1 MCKILRKIIAI
12 ICINRI
18 FSLNLQRISVNLNF
32 DIVMKLKT
40 EHIDRTFWGLFIA
53 LIVVAIIALFSASS
67 TLVYMHH
74 SALGPIGQQMFYIVL
89 GVIAA
94 YGIQF
99 IPTYWVRFGG
109 YILLGI
115 STLLLY
121 STMIP
126 GNPLVVTI
134 NGAARWVRIAGIT
147 FQPSELAKLSLII
160 VVADQLARIRNE
172 ADKTKYF
179 YRTLIIAAVVML
191 PIMVSNLSTAVLIG
205 LIVFCL
211 WVLARIPWKYTLSVV
226 GIAVLVLGLG
236 YAIVEFGFVRPGRQ
250 MHGPFKRATTWVARL
265 DRHFVDDGTSKYVL
279 TDENIQEVYSSVAIA
294 RGGTSPIGVLPG
306 NSKERDYLPLAFAD
320 YIFAIIVEESGLIGA
335 GFLIFLYLAILF
347 RACNVSSRYSD
358 MPAMLM
364 TMGLALMITCQALI
378 SMLVAV
384 GLGPVTGQPLPLVSR
399 GGTSVLIT
407 SIYFGIMMGV
417 SREQNELRER
427 VQETIDSSLDDAPIV
442 TVE

>member
-1 MCKILRKIIAI
+1 MKKIDF
-12 ICINRI
+12 N
-18 FSLNLQRISVNLNF
+18 N
-32 DIVMKLKT
+32 
-40 EHIDRTFWGLFIA
+40 IDRTFWALFLA

-74 SALGPIGQQMFYIVL
+74 SALGPIGQQMFFIIL
-89 GVIAA
+89 GIAA
-94 YGIQF
+94 AFGIQF
-99 IPTYWVRFGG
+99 LPTYWVRIGG
-109 YILLGI
+109 YALLVV
-115 STLLLY
+115 STLLVF

-160 VVADQLARIRNE
+160 VIADQLARIRTE
-172 ADKTKYF
+172 ADKRKYF

-191 PIMVSNLSTAVLIG
+191 PIMASNLSTAVLIG
-205 LIVFCL
+205 LIIFCL
-211 WVLARIPWKYTLSVV
+211 WILARIPWKYTLSVL
-226 GIAVLVLGLG
+226 GIAIVVLGLG
-236 YAIVEFGFVRPGRQ
+236 YAIVEFGFVRPGRA
-250 MHGPFKRATTWVARL
+250 MHGPFKRATTWVARI
-265 DRHFVDDGTSKYVL
+265 DRHFEHDDASKYVL

-320 YIFAIIVEESGLIGA
+320 YIFAIIVEESGIVGA
-335 GFLIFLYLAILF
+335 FGLIFIYLAMLF
-347 RACNVSSRYSD
+347 RACNISSRYND

-384 GLGPVTGQPLPLVSR
+384 GLGPVTGQPLPLISR

-407 SIYFGIMMGV
+407 SIYFGIMMAV
-417 SREQNELRER
+417 SREQKELQNRVNETKE
-427 VQETIDSSLDDAPIV
+427 ESLEDAPIV
-442 TVE
+442 TLE

>member
-1 MCKILRKIIAI
+1 
-12 ICINRI
+12 
-18 FSLNLQRISVNLNF
+18 
-32 DIVMKLKT
+32 MKLKLD
-40 EHIDRTFWGLFIA
+40 HIDRSYWGLFVA

-67 TLVYMHH
+67 TLVYTHH
-74 SALGPIGQQMFYIVL
+74 SALGPIGQQMFFIVL

-94 YGIQF
+94 GVIQL
-99 IPTYWVRFGG
+99 IPTHWIRFGG

-115 STLLLY
+115 STLLVY

-160 VVADQLARIRNE
+160 VIADQLARIKNE
-172 ADKTKYF
+172 ADKKKYF
-179 YRTLIIAAVVML
+179 YRTLIIAGVVML
-191 PIMVSNLSTAVLIG
+191 PIMASNLSTAVLIG

-236 YAIVEFGFVRPGRQ
+236 YSIVEFGFVRPGRT
-250 MHGPFKRATTWVARL
+250 MGGPFKRATTWVARI
-265 DRHFVDDGTSKYVL
+265 DRHFEHDEASKYVL
-279 TDENIQEVYSSVAIA
+279 TDENIQEVYSAVAIA
-294 RGGTSPIGVLPG
+294 RGGSSPIGVLPG

-320 YIFAIIVEESGLIGA
+320 YIFAIIVEESGVVGA
-335 GFLIFLYLAILF
+335 AFLIFLYLAILF

-417 SREQNELRER
+417 SREQLILRDRVNEIKVES
-427 VQETIDSSLDDAPIV
+427 EEDAPIV
-442 TVE
+442 TLE

>member
-1 MCKILRKIIAI
+1 MTK
-12 ICINRI
+12 
-18 FSLNLQRISVNLNF
+18 LNLQN
-32 DIVMKLKT
+32 
-40 EHIDRTFWGLFIA
+40 IDRTFWGLFIA
-53 LIVVAIIALFSASS
+53 LIIVAIIALFSASS

-74 SALGPIGQQMFYIVL
+74 TALGPIGQQMFFIVL
-89 GVIAA
+89 GIAA
-94 YGIQF
+94 AFLIQF

-109 YILLGI
+109 YALLAI
-115 STLLLY
+115 STLLVY

-160 VVADQLARIRNE
+160 VIADQLARIRSE
-172 ADKTKYF
+172 QDKQKYF
-179 YRTLIIAAVVML
+179 FRTLAIAAVVML
-191 PIMVSNLSTAVLIG
+191 PVMASNLSTAVLIG

-211 WVLARIPWKYTLSVV
+211 WILARIPWKYTLSVV
-226 GIAVLVLGLG
+226 GIAIIALLLG
-236 YAIVEFGFVRPGRQ
+236 YCIVEFAFVRPGVK
-250 MHGPFKRATTWVARL
+250 MEGPFKRATTWVARI
-265 DRHFVDDGTSKYVL
+265 DRHFEHEDGSKYVL

-294 RGGTSPIGVLPG
+294 RGGISPVGVLPG

-320 YIFAIIVEESGLIGA
+320 YIFAIIVEESGVIGA

-417 SREQNELRER
+417 SREQKELRER
-427 VQETIDSSLDDAPIV
+427 VEEIRLKSEEDVPIV
-442 TVE
+442 TLE

>member
-1 MCKILRKIIAI
+1 MNLK
-12 ICINRI
+12 
-18 FSLNLQRISVNLNF
+18 LNLQN
-32 DIVMKLKT
+32 
-40 EHIDRTFWGLFIA
+40 IDKTFWGLFGA

-67 TLVYMHH
+67 TLVYQRG
-74 SALGPIGQQMFYIVL
+74 SVLGPIGSQIFFIVL
-89 GVIAA
+89 GVVAA
-94 YGIQF
+94 YIIQF
-99 IPTYWVRFGG
+99 IPTYWIRFGG

-115 STLLLY
+115 STLLVY

-134 NGAARWVRIAGIT
+134 NGASRWVHIAGIT

-160 VVADQLARIRNE
+160 VVADQLARIHSE
-172 ADKTKYF
+172 ADKSKYF
-179 YRTLIIAAVVML
+179 WRTLIISAVVML
-191 PIMVSNLSTAVLIG
+191 PIMASNLSTAVLIG

-226 GIAVLVLGLG
+226 GIAVVVLLLG

-250 MHGPFKRATTWVARL
+250 MHGPFKRATTWVSRI
-265 DRHFVDDGTSKYVL
+265 DRHFDDDSADKYTL
-279 TDENIQEVYSSVAIA
+279 TDENIQEVYAAVAIA
-294 RGGTSPIGVLPG
+294 RGGASPLGVLPG

-320 YIFAIIVEESGLIGA
+320 YIFAIIVEESGVFGA
-335 GFLIFLYLAILF
+335 AFIIFLYLAILF

-384 GLGPVTGQPLPLVSR
+384 GLGPVTGQPLPLISR

-417 SREQNELRER
+417 SREQLALRDR
-427 VQETIDSSLDDAPIV
+427 VNDTKEESLEDAPVV
-442 TVE
+442 TLE

>member
-1 MCKILRKIIAI
+1 MKK
-12 ICINRI
+12 
-18 FSLNLQRISVNLNF
+18 LNLQN
-32 DIVMKLKT
+32 
-40 EHIDRTFWGLFIA
+40 IDRTFWGLFGL

-74 SALGPIGQQMFYIVL
+74 SALGHIGQQMFFIVL

-94 YGIQF
+94 FGIQY

-109 YILLGI
+109 YILLVI
-115 STLLLY
+115 STLLVY

-126 GNPLVVTI
+126 HNPLVVTI

-160 VVADQLARIRNE
+160 VIADQLARIRTE
-172 ADKTKYF
+172 DDKRKYF
-179 YRTLIIAAVVML
+179 YRTLIIAGVVML
-191 PIMVSNLSTAVLIG
+191 PILASNLSTAVLIG

-211 WVLARIPWKYTLSVV
+211 WILARIPWKYTLSVV
-226 GIAVLVLGLG
+226 GIAVLVLGIG
-236 YAIVEFGFVRPGRQ
+236 YAIVEFGFVRPKRE
-250 MHGPFKRATTWVARL
+250 MHGPFKRATTWVARI
-265 DRHFVDDGTSKYVL
+265 DRHFEHDGGSKYQL
-279 TDENIQEVYSSVAIA
+279 TDDNIQEVYSAVAIA
-294 RGGTSPIGVLPG
+294 RGGSSPFGVLPG

-320 YIFAIIVEESGLIGA
+320 YIFAIIVEESGVLGA

-384 GLGPVTGQPLPLVSR
+384 GLGPVTGQPLPLISR

-417 SREQNELRER
+417 SREQIELRER
-427 VQETIDSSLDDAPIV
+427 VQETIDSSLDDVPVIE
-442 TVE
+442 VE

>member
-1 MCKILRKIIAI
+1 
-12 ICINRI
+12 
-18 FSLNLQRISVNLNF
+18 
-32 DIVMKLKT
+32 MKLDFT
-40 EHIDRTFWGLFIA
+40 HIDKTFWGLYIL

-74 SALGPIGQQMFYIVL
+74 SALGPIGQQMFFIVL
-89 GVIAA
+89 GILAA
-94 YGIQF
+94 FGIQY
-99 IPTYWVRFGG
+99 IPSYWVRFGG
-109 YILLGI
+109 YALLVL
-115 STLLLY
+115 STLLVY

-160 VVADQLARIRNE
+160 VVADQLARIRSE

-179 YRTLIIAAVVML
+179 YRTLVMAAVVML
-191 PIMVSNLSTAVLIG
+191 PVMASNLSTALLIG

-211 WVLARIPWKYTLSVV
+211 WILARIPWKYTLSVV
-226 GIAVLVLGLG
+226 GIAIVALVLG
-236 YAIVEFGFVRPGRQ
+236 YCIVEFAFVRPKRE
-250 MHGPFKRATTWVARL
+250 MHGPFARATTWVSRI
-265 DRHFVDDGTSKYVL
+265 DRHLQISNDKSSTTNAQYIL
-279 TDENIQEVYSSVAIA
+279 TDDNIQEVYSSVAIA
-294 RGGTSPIGVLPG
+294 RGGVSPIGVLPG

-320 YIFAIIVEESGLIGA
+320 YIFAIIVEESGIVGA
-335 GFLIFLYLAILF
+335 GFLIFLYLAVLF

-364 TMGLALMITCQALI
+364 VMGLALMITCQALI

-384 GLGPVTGQPLPLVSR
+384 GLGPVTGQPLPLISR

-417 SREQNELRER
+417 SREQLSLRER
-427 VQETIDSSLDDAPIV
+427 EQKTIEESRDDAPVV
-442 TVE
+442 TIE

>member
-1 MCKILRKIIAI
+1 MKW
-12 ICINRI
+12 
-18 FSLNLQRISVNLNF
+18 SLKN
-32 DIVMKLKT
+32 
-40 EHIDRTFWGLFIA
+40 IDRTFWGLYIA

-74 SALGPIGQQMFYIVL
+74 SALGPIGQQMLFIVL
-89 GVIAA
+89 GIIAA
-94 YGIQF
+94 FGIQY
-99 IPTYWVRFGG
+99 IPSYWVRFGG
-109 YILLGI
+109 YVLLGI
-115 STLLLY
+115 STLLVY

-160 VVADQLARIRNE
+160 VVADQLARIHTE
-172 ADKTKYF
+172 EDKQKYF
-179 YRTLIIAAVVML
+179 YRTLIIAGIVML
-191 PIMVSNLSTAVLIG
+191 PIMASNLSTAVLIG

-211 WVLARIPWKYTLSVV
+211 WILARIPWKYTASVI
-226 GIAVLVLGLG
+226 GITVVALCLG
-236 YAIVEFGFVRPGRQ
+236 YCIVEFGFVRHGAQ
-250 MHGPFKRATTWVARL
+250 MHGPFKRATTWVARI
-265 DRHFVDDGTSKYVL
+265 DRHFVDDGSSKYVL
-279 TDENIQEVYSSVAIA
+279 TDENIQEVYASVAIA
-294 RGGTSPIGVLPG
+294 RGGTTPFGVLPG

-320 YIFAIIVEESGLIGA
+320 YIFAIIVEESGIIGA
-335 GFLIFLYLAILF
+335 AFLIFLYLAILF
-347 RACNVSSRYSD
+347 RACNVSSRFSD

-384 GLGPVTGQPLPLVSR
+384 GLGPVTGQPLPLISR

-417 SREQNELRER
+417 SREQIELREQ
-427 VQETIDSSLDDAPIV
+427 VDVSIEKSIKDAPIV
-442 TVE
+442 TLE

>member
-1 MCKILRKIIAI
+1 MKKWD
-12 ICINRI
+12 
-18 FSLNLQRISVNLNF
+18 LQNI
-32 DIVMKLKT
+32 DKT
-40 EHIDRTFWGLFIA
+40 YWGLFIS

-74 SALGPIGQQMFYIVL
+74 TALGPIGQQMFFIVL

-94 YGIQF
+94 FGIQY
-99 IPTYWVRFGG
+99 IPSYWIRFGG
-109 YILLGI
+109 YALLGL
-115 STLLLY
+115 STLLVF

-160 VVADQLARIRNE
+160 VVADQLARIRTDN
-172 ADKTKYF
+172 DKQKYF
-179 YRTLIIAAVVML
+179 YRTLIISAIVML

-211 WVLARIPWKYTLSVV
+211 WILARIPWKYTLSVV

-236 YAIVEFGFVRPGRQ
+236 YAIVEFGFVRNGKE
-250 MHGPFKRATTWVARL
+250 MKGPFKRATTWVSRI
-265 DRHFVDDGTSKYVL
+265 DRHFVDDGKSKYVL
-279 TDENIQEVYSSVAIA
+279 TDDNIQEVYSAVAIA
-294 RGGTSPIGVLPG
+294 RGGTTPFGVFPG

-320 YIFAIIVEESGLIGA
+320 YIFAIIVEESGILGA

-347 RACNVSSRYSD
+347 RASNISSRYSD

-384 GLGPVTGQPLPLVSR
+384 GLGPVTGQPLPMISR

-417 SREQNELRER
+417 SREQLALRER
-427 VQETIDSSLDDAPIV
+427 VNETREDSLEDAPIV
-442 TVE
+442 TLE

>member
-1 MCKILRKIIAI
+1 
-12 ICINRI
+12 
-18 FSLNLQRISVNLNF
+18 
-32 DIVMKLKT
+32 MKLPGLKY
-40 EHIDRTFWGLFIA
+40 IDRTFWGLFIT

-74 SALGPIGQQMFYIVL
+74 SALGPIGQQMFFIVL
-89 GVIAA
+89 GLAAA

-99 IPTYWVRFGG
+99 IPTYWVRLGG
-109 YILLGI
+109 YALLAL
-115 STLLLY
+115 STLLVY

-134 NGAARWVRIAGIT
+134 NGAARWVRIVGIT

-160 VVADQLARIRNE
+160 VVADQLARIHSE
-172 ADKTKYF
+172 DDKRKYF
-179 YRTLIIAAVVML
+179 YRTLIIAGIVML
-191 PIMVSNLSTAVLIG
+191 PVMASNLSTAVLIG
-205 LIVFCL
+205 LIIFCL
-211 WVLARIPWKYTLSVV
+211 WILARIPWKYTFSVV
-226 GIAVLVLGLG
+226 GIAVLILGLG
-236 YAIVEFGFVRPGRQ
+236 YAIVEFAFVRPHRE

-265 DRHFVDDGTSKYVL
+265 DRHFADDGASKYVL
-279 TDENIQEVYSSVAIA
+279 TDDNIQEVYSAVAIA

-320 YIFAIIVEESGLIGA
+320 YIFAIIVEESGILGA
-335 GFLIFLYLAILF
+335 AFLIFIYLAILF

-358 MPAMLM
+358 TPAMLM

-384 GLGPVTGQPLPLVSR
+384 GLGPVTGQPLPLISR

-407 SIYFGIMMGV
+407 SIYFGIMMSV
-417 SREQNELRER
+417 SREQMELREK
-427 VQETIDSSLDDAPIV
+427 VEETKTESEEDVPIL
-442 TVE
+442 TLE

>member
-1 MCKILRKIIAI
+1 MSR
-12 ICINRI
+12 
-18 FSLNLQRISVNLNF
+18 FNLQ
-32 DIVMKLKT
+32 
-40 EHIDRTFWGLFIA
+40 HIDRTFWGLYIA
-53 LIVVAIIALFSASS
+53 LIVVAVIALFSASS

-74 SALGPIGQQMFYIVL
+74 SALGPIGQQMFFIVM

-94 YGIQF
+94 FGIQY
-99 IPTYWVRFGG
+99 IPSYWVRFGG
-109 YILLGI
+109 YVLLAV
-115 STLLLY
+115 STLLVY

-147 FQPSELAKLSLII
+147 FQPSELSKLSLII
-160 VVADQLARIRNE
+160 VVADQLARIRTE
-172 ADKTKYF
+172 EDKKKYF
-179 YRTLIIAAVVML
+179 FRTLIIAAVVML
-191 PIMVSNLSTAVLIG
+191 PVMASNLSTAVLIG

-211 WVLARIPWKYTLSVV
+211 WILARIPWKYTMSVV
-226 GIAVLVLGLG
+226 GIAAVALVLG
-236 YAIVEFGFVRPGRQ
+236 YMVVEFAFVRPGVK
-250 MHGPFKRATTWVARL
+250 MDGPFKRATVWVSRI
-265 DRHFVDDGTSKYVL
+265 DRHFTDDGADKYTL
-279 TDENIQEVYSSVAIA
+279 TDDNIQEVYSSVAIA
-294 RGGTSPIGVLPG
+294 RGGTSPVGVLPG

-320 YIFAIIVEESGLIGA
+320 YIFAIIVEESGIVGA
-335 GFLIFLYLAILF
+335 AFLIFLYLAILF

-384 GLGPVTGQPLPLVSR
+384 GLGPVTGQPLPLISR

-417 SREQNELRER
+417 SREQMELRER
-427 VQETIDSSLDDAPIV
+427 VNETIEQSQDEAPVV
-442 TVE
+442 TLE